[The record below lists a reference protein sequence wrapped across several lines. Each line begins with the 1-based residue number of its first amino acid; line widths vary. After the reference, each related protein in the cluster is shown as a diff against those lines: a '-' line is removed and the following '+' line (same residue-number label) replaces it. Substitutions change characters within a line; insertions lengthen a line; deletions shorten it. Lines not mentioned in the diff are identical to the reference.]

1 MYLAGVSTR
10 RVADITKALWDTRV
24 SSATILKLN
33 QSVYEH
39 IEKWRSRPIE
49 GEFPYVYLDG
59 VSLKRRW
66 GGEVGNVSV
75 LIAIGVGVDG
85 HRQQRVSGFGG
96 EFGRFLSRSSV
107 AALRCSFL

>member
-1 MYLAGVSTR
+1 M
-10 RVADITKALWDTRV
+10 ADITEALWDTRV
-24 SSATILKLN
+24 SSATVSKLN

-39 IEKWRSRPIE
+39 IEKWRSRRIE
-49 GEFPYVYLDG
+49 GEFPYVYLDE

-85 HRQQRVSGFGG
+85 HRQRRVFGFGG
-96 EFGRFLSRSSV
+96 EFERFLSRRAL